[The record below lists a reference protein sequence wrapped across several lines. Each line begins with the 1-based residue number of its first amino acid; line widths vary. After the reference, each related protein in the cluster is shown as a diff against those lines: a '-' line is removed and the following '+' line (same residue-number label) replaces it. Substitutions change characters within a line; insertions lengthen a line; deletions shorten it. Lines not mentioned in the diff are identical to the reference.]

1 MPEIFDAFV
10 VNKTADTFTA
20 GTQKLSLDDLP
31 PGEVTIR
38 VEYSGVNYK
47 DGLASI
53 PDGRVARVYP
63 LVPGIDM
70 AGVVEASEDAR
81 FRPGDAVIA
90 QSFDIGVGRHGGFAG
105 YARVPADWTFPL
117 PDGLTA
123 REAMALGTAGFTAA
137 LSIVKLEEQGLRPDG
152 GPVLVSG
159 ATGGVGSIAVSML
172 AGLGYE
178 VAASTGKAAEHEYL
192 HALGASEILSREEV
206 SAKSERP
213 LEQERWAACIDP
225 VGGDTLAYMLR
236 TTKRAGAIA
245 SSGLTG
251 GSALQTT
258 VLPFILRGVSVLG
271 IDSAFAPMPL
281 RTRVWGRMATDL
293 KPKHL
298 SESIAREVNLDTL
311 PAALAAILRG
321 EVRGRTVVGL
331 HP

>member
-1 MPEIFDAFV
+1 MPEPFDAFV
-10 VNKTADTFTA
+10 VTKTDDTFTA
-20 GTQKLSLDDLP
+20 GLRQLSLADLP

-38 VEYSGVNYK
+38 VEYSSVNYK

-53 PDGRVARVYP
+53 ADGRVARVYP

-70 AGVVEASEDAR
+70 AGVVEASQDAR

-90 QSFDIGVGRHGGFAG
+90 QSFDIGVARHGGFAG

-137 LSIVKLEEQGLRPDG
+137 LSIVMLEERGLRPER

-159 ATGGVGSIAVSML
+159 ATGGVGSVAVSML
-172 AGLGYE
+172 ARLGYQ
-178 VAASTGKAAEHEYL
+178 VVGSTGKAAEHEYL
-192 HALGASEILSREEV
+192 RSLGAGEILSREEA
-206 SAKSERP
+206 SAKSDRP
-213 LEQERWAACIDP
+213 LDRERWAACIDP

-236 TTKRAGAIA
+236 TTKYGGAIV

-258 VLPFILRGVSVLG
+258 VFPFILRALSLFGV
-271 IDSAFAPMPL
+271 DSALTPIPL
-281 RTRVWGRMATDL
+281 RQRVWGRMATDM
-293 KPKHL
+293 KPEQL
-298 SESIAREVNLDTL
+298 SDSIAREVSLDTL
-311 PAALAAILRG
+311 PGALVAILRG
-321 EVRGRTVVGL
+321 EVRGRTVVL
-331 HP
+331 LRP